1 MEKEQKGLTFDATL
15 FLAAVAVVFAEVFIF
30 IDRFT
35 GGGFSTLLAAVGA
48 AVVFYVLANL
58 VYPQIENAKV
68 KMALGFC
75 FAGFECLS
83 AYIMWGIMGSL
94 LLGVIPAGVVFA
106 GTSQM
111 LKGIEAAKQ
120 KAEKEKKYA
129 EKKNFVPGANFVPK
143 ATVVSEAD
151 FAPNANVVPATKF
164 VREATPEEI
173 DAELEA
179 TAVAI

>member
-1 MEKEQKGLTFDATL
+1 
-15 FLAAVAVVFAEVFIF
+15 VAVVFAEAFTF

-58 VYPQIENAKV
+58 VYPQVENAKI
-68 KMALGFC
+68 KMALSFC

-83 AYIMWGIMGSL
+83 AYIMWGILGSL
-94 LLGVIPAGVVFA
+94 LLGIIPAALVFA

-111 LKGIEAAKQ
+111 LKGVEAAKQ

-151 FAPNANVVPATKF
+151 FVPNANVVSTAKF